1 MLLEHMVWGNNHI
14 YDARKNEKNWNICGY
29 RIPLFQLIIFFP
41 FLISAPSVGSVGR
54 IWTSV
59 EIPILKEV
67 RTHVLLRLA
76 IPHDLPRAHSDQN
89 EESCSRWAGSASRA

>member
-1 MLLEHMVWGNNHI
+1 MINL
-14 YDARKNEKNWNICGY
+14 
-29 RIPLFQLIIFFP
+29 FFP

-89 EESCSRWAGSASRA
+89 EESCSRWAGSASPA